1 MALGNKEVMARNI
14 KKYLTLKGVNQTQMC
29 EDLGLKFMT
38 VSDWVNAKTYPR
50 IDKIEMMARYFGIS
64 KAELVEDSIPELP
77 SYYHDPAAAEIAE
90 FLHKNPQYKVLFDA
104 SRRVA
109 PEDIDFVRQMIERTT
124 KEG

>member
-1 MALGNKEVMARNI
+1 MTTTGDRIRRRREEIGMTQEELARKLGYTSA
-14 KKYLTLKGVNQTQMC
+14 T
-29 EDLGLKFMT
+29 T
-38 VSDWVNAKTYPR
+38 VSKLELGANNLR
-50 IDKIEMMARYFGIS
+50 QSKI
-64 KAELVEDSIPELP
+64 KALADALQTTPEYIMGWTEQKDDGVP

-90 FLHKNPQYKVLFDA
+90 FLHKNPHYKVLFDA

>member
-1 MALGNKEVMARNI
+1 MTTTGDRIRRRREEIGMTQEELARKLGYTSA
-14 KKYLTLKGVNQTQMC
+14 T
-29 EDLGLKFMT
+29 T
-38 VSDWVNAKTYPR
+38 VSKLELGANNLR
-50 IDKIEMMARYFGIS
+50 QSKI
-64 KAELVEDSIPELP
+64 KALADALQTTPEYIMGWTEQKDDGVP

>member
-1 MALGNKEVMARNI
+1 MDIGALIKEKRLEHQM
-14 KKYLTLKGVNQTQMC
+14 TL
-29 EDLGLKFMT
+29 EDLAKKIG
-38 VSDWVNAKTYPR
+38 VSPATISRWETGQIGDMKRSR
-50 IDKIEMMARYFGIS
+50 I
-64 KAELVEDSIPELP
+64 KALSEALDIPVHVIMGWDEPEELYAPG

-90 FLHKNPQYKVLFDA
+90 FLHKNPHYKVLFDA